1 MNITVRYGLE
11 RQATIVV
18 EYGTSI
24 AQVLD
29 RVRPALGFGSN
40 VKALIGNVTQPDSNT
55 VRDGDIISV
64 ETAANCKAVD
74 GEVTVTVN
82 YGLERSITTV
92 VPAGST
98 IEFVLD
104 KVRAALGFGSNV
116 KALIDGA
123 AQPHTGSVADGDT
136 ISVETAANSKAV

>member
-11 RQATIVV
+11 RTASIEV
-18 EYGTSI
+18 EDGTSI

-40 VKALIGNVTQPDSNT
+40 VKALIGGVTQPDSNT
-55 VRDGDIISV
+55 VRNGDVISV
-64 ETAANCKAVD
+64 ETSANCKAVD
-74 GEVTVTVN
+74 GEVSVTVR

-123 AQPHTGSVADGDT
+123 SQPLTGNVAEGDT

>member
-11 RQATIVV
+11 RTASIEV
-18 EYGTSI
+18 EDGTSI

-40 VKALIGNVTQPDSNT
+40 VKALIGGVTQPDSNT
-55 VRDGDIISV
+55 VRNGDVISV
-64 ETAANCKAVD
+64 ETSANCKAVD
-74 GEVTVTVN
+74 GEVTVTVR

-123 AQPHTGSVADGDT
+123 SQPLTGNVAEGDT

>member
-11 RQATIVV
+11 RTASIEV
-18 EYGTSI
+18 EDGTSI

-40 VKALIGNVTQPDSNT
+40 VKALIGGVTQPDSNT
-55 VRDGDIISV
+55 VRNGDVISV
-64 ETAANCKAVD
+64 ETSANCKAVD
-74 GEVTVTVN
+74 GEVTVTVR

-123 AQPHTGSVADGDT
+123 SQPLTVNVAEGDT

>member
-1 MNITVRYGLE
+1 MHITVRYGLE
-11 RQATIVV
+11 RTASIEV
-18 EYGTSI
+18 EDGTSI

-29 RVRPALGFGSN
+29 RTRPALGFGSN
-40 VKALIGNVTQPDSNT
+40 VKALIGGVTQPDSNT
-55 VRDGDIISV
+55 VRDGDVISV
-64 ETAANCKAVD
+64 EISANCKAAD
-74 GEVTVTVN
+74 GEVNVTVK

-123 AQPHTGSVADGDT
+123 SQPFTGSVAEGDV

>member
-11 RQATIVV
+11 RTASIEV
-18 EYGTSI
+18 EDGTSI

-40 VKALIGNVTQPDSNT
+40 VKALIGGVTQPDSNT
-55 VRDGDIISV
+55 VRNGDVISV
-64 ETAANCKAVD
+64 ETSANCKAVD
-74 GEVTVTVN
+74 GEVTVTVR

-104 KVRAALGFGSNV
+104 KERAALGFGSNV

-123 AQPHTGSVADGDT
+123 SQPLTGNVAEGDT

>member
-11 RQATIVV
+11 RTASIEV
-18 EYGTSI
+18 EDGTSI

-40 VKALIGNVTQPDSNT
+40 VKALIGGVNQPDSNT
-55 VRDGDIISV
+55 VRDGDVISV
-64 ETAANCKAVD
+64 ETSANCKAVD
-74 GEVTVTVN
+74 GEVTVTVR

-123 AQPHTGSVADGDT
+123 SQPLTGNVAEGDT

>member
-11 RQATIVV
+11 RTAAIEV
-18 EYGTSI
+18 EDGTSI

-40 VKALIGNVTQPDSNT
+40 VKALIGGVTQPDSNT
-55 VRDGDIISV
+55 VRNGDVISV
-64 ETAANCKAVD
+64 ETSANCKAVD
-74 GEVTVTVN
+74 GEVTVTVR

-123 AQPHTGSVADGDT
+123 SQPLTGNVAEGDT